1 MKRLFTPEEA
11 EITLGLSMRPE
22 PPPPIAERLGREAG
36 TLAET
41 LESMAKKGLIFR
53 SSKGGVNYY
62 MAAQFVVGIW
72 EYHHNDLDEEL
83 IKDVNEYMPTLMK
96 KSWLRTETKQLRV
109 VPVAKSVSAEMG
121 VMPFE
126 AAEAIINKQSKIIV
140 SPCIC
145 RKEQKMIGKGCDR
158 LEEACLVFGAGAY
171 YYEQNGLGREI
182 DKQEALDLVKQGV
195 VDPAKVVRGGI
206 SLVMEGRRVFE
217 HLTVNENILVGSIT
231 RKDGSQNIRRDQA
244 LMYDHF
250 PRLARVTNRLAG
262 YCSGGEQQ
270 MIAIARALMSA
281 PKMLML
287 DEPSLGLAPLLVKEI
302 FEEIKRIN
310 QEMDTTLL
318 IVEQNAKI
326 ALEISTY
333 AYIMESG
340 KIVLEGP
347 SEELKNNPDV
357 KEFYMGVTQG
367 GGRKSFKE
375 VKSYKRRKRWM

>member
-1 MKRLFTPEEA
+1 MNTHSTNHILLEINNIEVVYNDIIQVLRGVSLSVPDGHIVALLGTNGAGKTTTLRAISGLLKPENGFIKDGYIKFGGKD
-11 EITLGLSMRPE
+11 ITN
-22 PPPPIAERLGREAG
+22 RLGTEVV
-36 TLAET
+36 
-41 LESMAKKGLIFR
+41 KKG
-53 SSKGGVNYY
+53 
-62 MAAQFVVGIW
+62 VV
-72 EYHHNDLDEEL
+72 
-83 IKDVNEYMPTLMK
+83 M
-96 KSWLRTETKQLRV
+96 
-109 VPVAKSVSAEMG
+109 VP
-121 VMPFE
+121 
-126 AAEAIINKQSKIIV
+126 
-140 SPCIC
+140 
-145 RKEQKMIGKGCDR
+145 
-158 LEEACLVFGAGAY
+158 
-171 YYEQNGLGREI
+171 
-182 DKQEALDLVKQGV
+182 
-195 VDPAKVVRGGI
+195 
-206 SLVMEGRRVFE
+206 EGRHVFK
-217 HLTVNENILVGSIT
+217 HLTVDENIRVGSIT
-231 RKDGSQNIRRDQA
+231 RRDGLQSVRKDQD

-302 FEEIKRIN
+302 FENIQRIN
-310 QEMDTTLL
+310 REMDATIL
-318 IVEQNAKI
+318 IVEQNARK
-326 ALEISTY
+326 ALEISNY